1 METPQ
6 QPTGQGQLGGDP
18 RLQPAPDYGTPGPH
32 VQDAAANGT
41 PPSANPART
50 GPLIAIA
57 AGAFLAVLVGG
68 IGSARA
74 ARLLL
79 ADFFSSH
86 GKTGLHSTAGS
97 ARDAAQSNRQ
107 RPQKEAEALL
117 EQAVANS
124 DGAVDQISE
133 RVDSWRGKLKWN
145 SQIAT
150 LSTAAL
156 NSSNF
161 RVRESGIEVELAAYG
176 LAKTSSSVDLLE
188 RDAESPDHAH
198 KIWALWALGAIAN
211 RGIETERVVQI
222 LTSYLHDPDE
232 DSRRWAVE
240 GLALVGT
247 NSTILP
253 LLRTM
258 RDDPSPLV
266 RERAACSL
274 AESGMLT
281 HEQRL
286 SAIPELLN
294 YTDDPSLDAQTR
306 AWAFQALG
314 DITGQRLPSDTAA
327 WRSWYGKTVASN

>member
-1 METPQ
+1 
-6 QPTGQGQLGGDP
+6 
-18 RLQPAPDYGTPGPH
+18 
-32 VQDAAANGT
+32 
-41 PPSANPART
+41 
-50 GPLIAIA
+50 
-57 AGAFLAVLVGG
+57 
-68 IGSARA
+68 
-74 ARLLL
+74 
-79 ADFFSSH
+79 
-86 GKTGLHSTAGS
+86 
-97 ARDAAQSNRQ
+97 
-107 RPQKEAEALL
+107 
-117 EQAVANS
+117 
-124 DGAVDQISE
+124 
-133 RVDSWRGKLKWN
+133 
-145 SQIAT
+145 
-150 LSTAAL
+150 
-156 NSSNF
+156 
-161 RVRESGIEVELAAYG
+161 
-176 LAKTSSSVDLLE
+176 VDLLE